1 MSVNISEIIKFWGKF
16 KQESDNI
23 YNNYAE
29 DSNICLLIDDMIKIL
44 GDYSWEIGPS
54 ITNDNKLSFVISPNL
69 SSKKLKETEY
79 IISLSPKI
87 SKWEFNS
94 AIPPKVDWDL
104 KFKYNSTQLGIPILI
119 DGIKWEYKLNSL
131 GNDFLYDII
140 LYPPF
145 DLKILSDFELEEI
158 SEILV
163 EGVLGELIVITK
175 IKKINISFG
184 EHNDTE
190 SLSSLSCG
198 LL

>member
-1 MSVNISEIIKFWGKF
+1 MSVNISKIIKFWEKF

-29 DSNICLLIDDMIKIL
+29 DSNICLLIDDMINFL

-69 SSKKLKETEY
+69 SSKRLKETEY
-79 IISLSPKI
+79 IISLAPEI
-87 SKWEFNS
+87 AKWEFNS
-94 AIPPKVDWDL
+94 AIPPKIEWNF
-104 KFKYNSTQLGIPILI
+104 KFKYNSAQLGIPIII
-119 DGIKWEYKLNSL
+119 DGIKWGYKLNSL
-131 GNDFLYDII
+131 GNNFPYDII
-140 LYPPF
+140 LYPPL

-175 IKKINISFG
+175 IKGINISF
-184 EHNDTE
+184 ENHNDTE
-190 SLSSLSCG
+190 SLSNLSCD